1 MAHLIQFKEQ
11 NLGQINVLEKNGEVW
26 FIAQDICNILGYKN
40 SSRDIARHVDEED
53 RDTITIRDGNKGNPN
68 QVVINESG
76 LYSLILR
83 SRKPEAKKFKRWV
96 TSEVLPAIRK
106 TGEYRMELDYNKVFE
121 EFAMPDYERGYKDAI
136 NSLGEKIRQ
145 ARYEGAMALER
156 LYQTTK
162 ASKINIDQD
171 WLLNLKR
178 YTMMGLM
185 QKEIAKLLGCSKD
198 TVRRYKKL
206 MIQSGLL
213 PDKKH
218 KLPKLANST
227 PKGILY

>member
-1 MAHLIQFKEQ
+1 MSDLILFKNKTIGQIRAIYKNNEALFIAKDVAKILEYSDAEAMTRRLDDDEVQ
-11 NLGQINVLEKNGEVW
+11 NLQIVG
-26 FIAQDICNILGYKN
+26 F
-40 SSRDIARHVDEED
+40 
-53 RDTITIRDGNKGNPN
+53 GNRGVN
-68 QVVINESG
+68 VINESG
-76 LYSLILR
+76 LYNAILG
-83 SRKPEAKKFKRWV
+83 SKKPQAKKFKKWV

-121 EFAMPDYERGYKDAI
+121 DFIVGDYEKGYKDAI

-156 LYQTTK
+156 LYKTTK

-213 PDKKH
+213 PDKKQ
-218 KLPKLANST
+218 KLPELENSI